1 MTSPPNFYYI
11 YYIMP
16 SKRLIYYKEVNYMV
30 LVLQEFTTPANTNVI
45 ADTAAPP
52 GTLPTPAVPT
62 LPAMVSPLVDGSSA
76 YIWSPNTESS
86 QTVTFQSIFNIGTL
100 PLLTLALPLSAY
112 FAFAANETAS
122 VTATLEVVNL
132 LGIVVAT
139 IPLFS
144 GNNSGSSQDVAI
156 TSGDTLLA
164 IGLLGN
170 SGRIV
175 VETTVTSPT
184 VSGYSAN
191 PGRYL
196 GQLTV
201 HSILAV

>member
-1 MTSPPNFYYI
+1 
-11 YYIMP
+11 
-16 SKRLIYYKEVNYMV
+16 MV
-30 LVLQEFTTPANTNVI
+30 LVLQEYTTPANTVVI

-62 LPAMVSPLVDGSSA
+62 PPAMVSPLVNGSNA
-76 YIWSPNTESS
+76 YIWSPNTESN
-86 QTVTFQSIFNIGTL
+86 QTVTFQSTFDIGAL
-100 PLLTLALPLSAY
+100 PLLTLALPISAY
-112 FAFAANETAS
+112 YAFAANETAT

-139 IPLFS
+139 IPLFTGS
-144 GNNSGSSQDVAI
+144 NSGSSQDVAI

-170 SGRIV
+170 TGRV
-175 VETTVTSPT
+175 VVNATVTSPIAT
-184 VSGYSAN
+184 GYSPN

-201 HSILAV
+201 RSIAVV

>member
-1 MTSPPNFYYI
+1 
-11 YYIMP
+11 
-16 SKRLIYYKEVNYMV
+16 MV
-30 LVLQEFTTPANTNVI
+30 LVLQEFTTPANTTVI
-45 ADTAAPP
+45 ADTAALP

-62 LPAMVSPLVDGSSA
+62 LPAMVSPLIDGSSA
-76 YIWSPNTESS
+76 YIWSPNTESN
-86 QTVTFQSIFNIGTL
+86 QTVTFQSIFDIGTL
-100 PLLTLALPLSAY
+100 PLLTVALPISAY

-132 LGIVVAT
+132 LGIVVAS

-144 GNNSGSSQDVAI
+144 DSNSGSSQDVAI
-156 TSGDTLLA
+156 ASGDTLLG

-170 SGRIV
+170 TGRII
-175 VETTVTSPT
+175 VETTVTSP
-184 VSGYSAN
+184 VANGYSPN